1 MIALICL
8 GTVALLFFCNMV
20 YGGWVRRSELEQC
33 RAYYVSQHMDE
44 SDIDRKCGV
53 QGRLKNAAPGW

>member
-1 MIALICL
+1 MIALVCL

-53 QGRLKNAAPGW
+53 NKKG